1 MPSRSI
7 LAKSA
12 CFSVCFLTTA
22 TFPLFFLYNDL
33 MKKYI
38 FTLFV
43 CTLISQLNAAAK
55 TPAQCFG
62 SENQRFVYKKAI
74 ASTQENERITVCLKD
89 FLKSDNP
96 IHIQQALTALQKSN
110 NLSAA
115 LSQTVNIFKNAKDAP
130 TAFAAASALV
140 SVSEELSPYNKA
152 VFNIVSSANQED
164 YKKTLAVVILAATN
178 AVDSGY
184 TPFLTPALNAE
195 DPVLKAYAASAYA
208 LLIPDTKTRFI
219 NDIITLYGFDKALA
233 LRAYQ
238 NTGLK
243 KKELISALKNALKN
257 EEEITRFSA
266 IEWIGDYGDK
276 KTLESLFNLSYEDA
290 STVSAAA
297 NALASNYDIIAA
309 KLKKEMRSS
318 PQSSAAAT
326 AVMTYALSGG
336 EHFDDIEKFLQ
347 SSNANEQA
355 NGARVVLSVA
365 EILQDKTPYYKNPQL
380 EEQRIKK
387 LIPPLGKLANRA
399 KDDNAKYYAD
409 AATKA
414 IYNLIND

>member
-1 MPSRSI
+1 M
-7 LAKSA
+7 
-12 CFSVCFLTTA
+12 
-22 TFPLFFLYNDL
+22 PLFSAEFALGDFSLILLYNDF

-38 FTLFV
+38 LTLFV

-62 SENQRFVYKKAI
+62 SESQKFIYEKAI
-74 ASTQENERITVCLKD
+74 STTEDNERITVCLKD

-96 IHIQQALTALQKSN
+96 AHIMEALTALQKSN
-110 NLSAA
+110 NLSYA
-115 LSQTVNIFKNAKDAP
+115 LSQTVNILKNADDAP

-140 SVSEELSPYNKA
+140 SVSEELAPYNKA
-152 VFNIVSSANQED
+152 LFNIVSSANQED
-164 YKKTLAVVILAATN
+164 YKKTLAVIILAASN

-184 TPFLTPALNAE
+184 TPFLNPALTAQ
-195 DPVLKAYAASAYA
+195 DPVLKAYAAAAYA

-219 NDIITLYGFDKALA
+219 NDIITLYGFDKAFA

-243 KKELISALKNALKN
+243 KKELYSALKTALKN

-266 IEWIGDYGDK
+266 VEWIGDDGDK
-276 KTLESLFNLSYEDA
+276 KSLEALFSLSYDDA
-290 STVSAAA
+290 STISAAA
-297 NALASNYDIIAA
+297 NALASNYDIIEA
-309 KLKKEMRSS
+309 KLKKEMRSA

-326 AVMTYALSGG
+326 SVMTYALLGG
-336 EHFDDIEKFLQ
+336 EHFDDIDKYLQ

-365 EILQDKTPYYKNPQL
+365 EILQNKTPYYKNPQL
-380 EEQRIKK
+380 EEQRVKK
-387 LIPPLGKLANRA
+387 LIAPLGKLANRA
-399 KDDNAKYYAD
+399 KDDTAKYYAD
-409 AATKA
+409 AAIKA